1 MPRRF
6 SRLPLPVSRFIL
18 FGMQNFSFEN
28 LIGDALWD
36 LRRLVVPLNYFI
48 EKPFQNWTRQTSEII
63 GTVFIYVD
71 YALPVDVVRTE
82 LERILKTTEMWNGKT
97 CVPQVT
103 EFTEST
109 MQLRC
114 LMSANSSVVA
124 FELRCL
130 VREQMIR
137 FLQQN

>member
-1 MPRRF
+1 
-6 SRLPLPVSRFIL
+6 
-18 FGMQNFSFEN
+18 MQNFSFAN

-48 EKPFQNWTRQTSEII
+48 EKPFQNWTRQTSAII
-63 GTVFIYVD
+63 GTVFICVD

-97 CVPQVT
+97 CVLRVT
-103 EFTEST
+103 EFAEST

-114 LMSANSSVVA
+114 LMSANSSAVA
-124 FELRCL
+124 LNYHAWCVNR
-130 VREQMIR
+130 
-137 FLQQN
+137 